1 MIAKETYWERTANAQ
16 TGDGCPVV
24 ASSLQKPANRRCLV
38 DIRNR
43 CGKPPLFDGHLKSL
57 QWVVVVNWRAAI
69 KFRLHASQP
78 RAEHRTAGRKSARRC
93 YVCKVALSLQKE
105 SGPDTQGIGFG
116 AAIRVCLKGEKGPD
130 SLRQS
135 ISGPSDR
142 PASAHPKCGLCSQV
156 YE

>member
-1 MIAKETYWERTANAQ
+1 MSRLRSTAGNKTKIGEQ
-16 TGDGCPVV
+16 GGV
-24 ASSLQKPANRRCLV
+24 SLLLTSLKTHMGNEGVTDAVCGALRNLV
-38 DIRNR
+38 NR

-57 QWVVVVNWRAAI
+57 QWIVVVNWRRAAI

-105 SGPDTQGIGFG
+105 SGPETQGIGFG

-130 SLRQS
+130 PLRQS
-135 ISGPSDR
+135 I
-142 PASAHPKCGLCSQV
+142 
-156 YE
+156 